1 MTSRLLTAAALA
13 LFVGVSH
20 QALAAEPADH
30 GVTEPGKRV
39 ITMLAVEPKGGVT
52 IDKEAFPAGALPEGG
67 GYIVKEPNAEGRWE
81 VSAYVFMPSQVIV
94 QEGDEVTLEMVGI
107 NGAEHPGLIEGYD
120 IEFNVLRGQMTRV
133 SFLAD
138 KPGVFRIRC
147 DAHHPSMHGELIVL
161 PKS

>member
-20 QALAAEPADH
+20 QALAAEATDH

-52 IDKEAFPAGALPEGG
+52 IDKEAFPADALPEGG
-67 GYIVKEPNAEGRWE
+67 GYIMKEPNAEGRWE

-161 PKS
+161 PK